1 MFFFKSSL
9 FYLMQLDSAGHE
21 EVSLLY
27 RCYLIGHCCVVVDCV
42 VSFVCATILL
52 ELVLLEVE
60 FEFEFEC
67 V

>member
-1 MFFFKSSL
+1 
-9 FYLMQLDSAGHE
+9 MQLDSAGHE